1 MEYYF
6 RPSALRDLK
15 QLPKPAQRRI
25 FNKLDFYTKSNNP
38 LKFAEALKDR
48 ALGDFRFR
56 IGDYRVIFDFD
67 YKKNIIIILT
77 IGHRK
82 DIYR

>member
-6 RPSALRDLK
+6 KPSALRDLK
-15 QLPKPAQRRI
+15 KLPKSVQKRI
-25 FNKLDFYTKSNNP
+25 FNKLDFYMNSNNP

-56 IGDYRVIFDFD
+56 VGDYRVIFDFD
-67 YKKNIIIILT
+67 SKKNIIIILT

>member
-6 RPSALRDLK
+6 KPSALRDLK
-15 QLPKPAQRRI
+15 KLPKSVQKKI
-25 FNKLDFYTKSNNP
+25 FNKLDFYIKSDRP
-38 LKFAEALKDR
+38 LEFAEVIKYKT
-48 ALGDFRFR
+48 LGDFRFR

-67 YKKNIIIILT
+67 FKNKLIIILAV
-77 IGHRK
+77 GHRK